1 MLVYLCGKKREF
13 KKSLT
18 FNRGIYGELK
28 LEIKNT
34 MKETTQSFPKI
45 ELDNLD
51 NLWFQVGGTLCNIKC
66 EHCFISCS
74 PVNHNFEFMNFEQV
88 NEYLKESVSI
98 GVKEYYF
105 TGGEPFMN
113 KDIFRILEST
123 MKLGPA
129 TVLTNGMLITPEKAE
144 RLKSI
149 SDNSIYSLEMR
160 VSLDGYTEKMNDEI
174 RGEDVF
180 KKAMEGVKYLVQNN
194 FLPIITVTKTW
205 EDSRDEEVLYGFI
218 ETLKSHGYPR
228 PRIKILPSLKI
239 GQEAVRTKGYDK
251 YEYVTNEML
260 VDFEASNFI
269 CSNSRIATDKG
280 VYVCPILIDSPD
292 ANLGNSLKEADKGYE
307 LKHQACYTCYLFG
320 AICSNFTS
328 VGRDA

>member
-1 MLVYLCGKKREF
+1 MQNNEMTKQNFPE
-13 KKSLT
+13 
-18 FNRGIYGELK
+18 IY
-28 LEIKNT
+28 
-34 MKETTQSFPKI
+34 
-45 ELDNLD
+45 LDNLD
-51 NLWFQVGGTLCNIKC
+51 HLWFQVAGTLCNIKC

-74 PVNHNFEFMNFEQV
+74 PVNHSFEFMTGEQV
-88 NEYLKESVSI
+88 DNYLAESVGR

-113 KDIFRILEST
+113 KEIFSMLEKT
-123 MKLGPA
+123 MGLGPA

-144 RLKSI
+144 MLKSI
-149 SDNSIYSLEMR
+149 SDNSIYSLELR
-160 VSLDGYTEKMNDEI
+160 VSIDGYTEEMNDAI
-174 RGEDVF
+174 RGKGVF
-180 KKAMEGVKYLVQNN
+180 KKAMEGVKNLVDNN

-205 EDSRDEEVLYGFI
+205 EDDQDEEILKGFL

-228 PRIKILPSLKI
+228 PRIKILPSIKI

-251 YEYVTNEML
+251 YEYITDEML
-260 VDFEASNFI
+260 VDFELSNFI
-269 CSNSRIATDKG
+269 CANSRVATNKG

-292 ANLGNSLKEADKGYE
+292 ANLGNTLEEASKGYE

-320 AICSNFTS
+320 AICSNYSS